1 MTNEKAIGSDKYVGS
16 TDLISRSSLLAKYD
30 KEHEGPPGR
39 ARKLIEEEPQVHT
52 EIIYCKGCGHRDDH
66 GCCKYWKGLS
76 MGEIPIATDDYDFC
90 SHARRREVSID
101 QEKMIVQSLSSLYP
115 LQEFEEKA
123 IQTILDALPTA
134 QQNLSEEYAKAV
146 RNWLVNYQIKCAKL
160 KGRYTPYEVLGWI
173 VSDWRKENGIW

>member
-1 MTNEKAIGSDKYVGS
+1 MS
-16 TDLISRSSLLAKYD
+16 
-30 KEHEGPPGR
+30 
-39 ARKLIEEEPQVHT
+39 IE
-52 EIIYCKGCGHRDDH
+52 
-66 GCCKYWKGLS
+66 
-76 MGEIPIATDDYDFC
+76 
-90 SHARRREVSID
+90 
-101 QEKMIVQSLSSLYP
+101 QEKMIVESLSSLYP

-123 IQTILDALPTA
+123 IQTILDTLPPA